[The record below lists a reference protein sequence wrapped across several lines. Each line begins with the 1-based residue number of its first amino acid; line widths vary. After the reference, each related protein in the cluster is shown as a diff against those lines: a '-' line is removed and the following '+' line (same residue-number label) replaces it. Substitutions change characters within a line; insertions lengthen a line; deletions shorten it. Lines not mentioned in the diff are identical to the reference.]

1 MNLVSRKMVIK
12 ELKDRFLVRR
22 KYGSG
27 QFGEAVFAVESGLCG
42 GIMRIFTL
50 AAFGQLWGPLQVI
63 WSSGSISMST
73 RSVHST
79 SPTSSSLPGTRRLNY
94 CKQQVFLLR
103 DF

>member
-50 AAFGQLWGPLQVI
+50 AATLSRLDQTQPASHPAFFC
-63 WSSGSISMST
+63 SSAKRPS
-73 RSVHST
+73 
-79 SPTSSSLPGTRRLNY
+79 
-94 CKQQVFLLR
+94 
-103 DF
+103 